1 MTETAIGCVR
11 SGTCSGFWTVS
22 ENRIV
27 IESKSE
33 SVISSR
39 SQMTWKIVSETEKM
53 NDLGFWTDC
62 ETERAHYFSSLDLS
76 SALLSF

>member
-1 MTETAIGCVR
+1 MTETVIGCER

-22 ENRIV
+22 ENRIA

-39 SQMTWKIVSETEKM
+39 SQMILKIVNETGKT
-53 NDLGFWTDC
+53 NDLGF
-62 ETERAHYFSSLDLS
+62 
-76 SALLSF
+76 